1 MPTAE
6 GKIQGNVIDWLKSR
20 FIKTI
25 RMVFRQGAAA
35 GWPDTLVLLPG
46 GRPAFIEFKRPGK
59 KPTAKQ
65 REKIEWLEDNGYRV
79 AWFDNEDEAKE
90 WLDGL
95 RREDAE
101 GGS

>member
-1 MPTAE
+1 VATEE
-6 GKIQGNVIDWLKSR
+6 GKIQNAVIGWLKDR

-59 KPTAKQ
+59 EPTAKQ
-65 REKIEWLEDNGYRV
+65 WEKIEWLRENGYRV
-79 AWFDNEDEAKE
+79 EWFDDADEAKE
-90 WLDGL
+90 WLDRL
-95 RREDAE
+95 RAEDAE
-101 GGS
+101 G